1 MTAEFDARINED
13 NPDPRVACV
22 LLLDTSSSMGV
33 IPITESIAPIT
44 QLNAGFDLFCRE
56 IKDDPLAKK
65 RTEVCVITFGGIA
78 RVEIPFTEG
87 RDLQP
92 REFSATGG
100 TPLGAALNLALEELK
115 ARKDAYKSSGLEY
128 FRPWLFVITDGAP
141 TDTGI
146 FDLAAA
152 RVREVEAAK
161 GVAVFGVAVGAGVDM
176 AKLATISAE
185 RQPLSLSGY
194 SFAEMFKWLSAS
206 MGVVSSS
213 ANYGSSDSGI
223 TQAESTEQTPL
234 PTPTGW
240 ATW

>member
-1 MTAEFDARINED
+1 
-13 NPDPRVACV
+13 
-22 LLLDTSSSMGV
+22 MGG
-33 IPITESIAPIT
+33 IPITE
-44 QLNAGFDLFCRE
+44 LNAGFEVFCRE
-56 IKDDPLAKK
+56 IKDDPLARK
-65 RTEVCVITFGGIA
+65 RTEVSVITFGGVA

-92 REFSATGG
+92 REFSASGG
-100 TPLGAALNLALEELK
+100 TPLGAALNLALEELQ

-141 TDTGI
+141 TDSDK
-146 FDLAAA
+146 FVLAAA
-152 RVREVEAAK
+152 RVREVEAAN
-161 GVAVFGVAVGAGVDM
+161 GVAVFGVAVGSGVDM
-176 AKLATISAE
+176 AQLATISDL

-194 SFAEMFKWLSAS
+194 SFAEMFSWLSAS

-213 ANYGSSDSGI
+213 GNFGSSDTGI
-223 TQAESTEQTPL
+223 SQAESTEQTPL